1 MRNFI
6 FTAGILL
13 CALVFT
19 GCTGKTLPASMQA
32 SEKILAVSEEN
43 GKIYLIGEI
52 YDYEFGA
59 NLAASEAKILTLAK
73 NTSAVSH
80 VGALITIDKYEDGEK
95 AYFEREIVL
104 KKSKLPKSAQA
115 ALSNDADQKAPAS
128 SDDFWFYYKSEGRY
142 LKRLPQ
148 RDEILRKHAFA
159 EPREYPAKIIYD
171 SGEMSER
178 DKKTETDVKG
188 LIILPLMLPALIIHN
203 LITGGQ

>member
-80 VGALITIDKYEDGEK
+80 AGALITIDKYEDGK
-95 AYFEREIVL
+95 RAYFEREIVI
-104 KKSKLPKSAQA
+104 KKSKLSKSAQA
-115 ALSNDADQKAPAS
+115 AL
-128 SDDFWFYYKSEGRY
+128 
-142 LKRLPQ
+142 
-148 RDEILRKHAFA
+148 
-159 EPREYPAKIIYD
+159 
-171 SGEMSER
+171 
-178 DKKTETDVKG
+178 
-188 LIILPLMLPALIIHN
+188 
-203 LITGGQ
+203 

>member
-32 SEKILAVSEEN
+32 SEKILAASEEN

-80 VGALITIDKYEDGEK
+80 VG
-95 AYFEREIVL
+95 
-104 KKSKLPKSAQA
+104 
-115 ALSNDADQKAPAS
+115 
-128 SDDFWFYYKSEGRY
+128 DFWFYYKNEGRY

-148 RDEILRKHAFA
+148 RDEILRKRAFA
-159 EPREYPAKIIYD
+159 EPREYPAKVIYD
-171 SGEMSER
+171 SGEKSDR